1 MMSIRNWKKIIVF
14 LIILGVNLPL
24 ISDSHPYQIIVF
36 RHAEKVEMKREHDAP
51 LSHEGQR
58 RAAYLV
64 NFLLN
69 PQIIDQEKYEIAG
82 VFTPNPYGN
91 LYGEAYY
98 YVRPTQTIIPLFH
111 QAQFYRIGKSGKEVI
126 FSDGV
131 HFNEPED
138 LFGQILGKKEFE
150 GKTVVVCWEHVYIP
164 KLFDKYFNN
173 LKKDFPHLGEDRY
186 DMVWV
191 IRWEKDTPKA
201 LTFYQEAKL

>member
-1 MMSIRNWKKIIVF
+1 MMGIRNWMKVIVF
-14 LIILGVNLPL
+14 LICLAANLP
-24 ISDSHPYQIIVF
+24 IVADSHPYQIVIF
-36 RHAEKVEMKREHDAP
+36 RHAEKVVMKREHDAP
-51 LSHEGQR
+51 LSREGQR

-69 PQIIDQEKYEIAG
+69 PQIINQEKHEIAG

-91 LYGEAYY
+91 LNGEAYY

-150 GKTVVVCWEHVYIP
+150 GKTVVVCWEHIYIP

-186 DMVWV
+186 DMVWM
-191 IRWEKDTPKA
+191 IRWEKDIPKA